1 MHVPEGSFKFLV
13 GEKSFEPVLEKFGG
27 PNAVQ
32 EWRTF
37 VSSGTTIHP
46 ATSTLSI
53 HSVI

>member
-37 VSSGTTIHP
+37 VSTWDA
-46 ATSTLSI
+46 AT
-53 HSVI
+53 